1 MQLTSAT
8 YTWNAAGT
16 FGFYTTKLIS
26 FSPCPAEQATWKKM
40 AGQADLR
47 YNFCSSST
55 AKNISTVCP
64 PHLRPRKGNERAR
77 NWEMDHATNLFWRQ
91 VLHTG
96 A

>member
-64 PHLRPRKGNERAR
+64 PHLRPRAG
-77 NWEMDHATNLFWRQ
+77 Q
-91 VLHTG
+91 
-96 A
+96 